1 MKKVIFKKL
10 LLEILFFFLISSLSL
25 TLIIWVMQ
33 AVNFLDI
40 VTEDGHSFR
49 VYFYYTILSLP
60 KLFSQSLPFVF
71 FISVFYILEDY
82 ETKNQL
88 LIYWSHGVRK
98 IFFINK
104 IVKFSILFLL
114 VQILF
119 SVLIVPYTQDKA
131 RSFIRG
137 SNLDFFPNLIKP
149 KKFVDTVENLTIFID
164 SKNLDGSYNNIILKD
179 NSDSENSQTIIAKTG
194 YIILKKNQKLLILN
208 EGKIIKNNKKKNS
221 TVFNFK
227 ATQFDL
233 DKYSSKTTKTP
244 KIQELTTN
252 TLIQCFNF
260 LMKNIEKKITIKNIN
275 CQKNFLS
282 NLNQELFKRIYAPIY
297 IILLALISSL
307 LVLKSKNSYHY
318 LMFKIKIFLSGILI
332 LVISDVSLNFTG
344 VEMFYNIIYLIIPIA
359 CFITIYTIMTLNLKI
374 NK

>member
-332 LVISDVSLNFTG
+332 LVISDLSLNFTG